1 VLIVHENNTDSL
13 CPMARASKGKMATSL
28 CICTVT
34 ELERMFARAYGGE
47 VKATVTEAFIQINPE
62 NSSKVTKKA

>member
-1 VLIVHENNTDSL
+1 
-13 CPMARASKGKMATSL
+13 MARACKGKMATSL

-47 VKATVTEAFIQINPE
+47 VKATVTEAFIQINPA
-62 NSSKVTKKA
+62 NSYKATKKA